1 MAATSLEM
9 GTRRFEQARNATAS
23 FFSGPPEPK
32 LNFLEFLG
40 LAISKNTVRKPSW
53 DGSDGISSR
62 EISPS
67 IHDVQPGKFMPG
79 IRSWFKRLRLE
90 GRAALLP
97 PAEMELV
104 LLKER
109 VRCDRYLQFF
119 SLIVIQYDHALSKQ
133 SELLLGDFL
142 ENRLRVTDEKGFL
155 LKGGIGVLL
164 PMTDARGAYVVVDDL
179 RDFTSKHGMEF
190 SIDVF
195 TYSGHDGSNPRFP
208 SFDGMDDDSTHSHPP
223 IHCLANEPNPG
234 VRAVGGEQSSFTA
247 LKLRQDQPIR
257 AVGFASPG
265 QSHQT
270 IAAIADLTSSHFPPW
285 KRAIDIVGAATGLV
299 ISAPI
304 ILGSA
309 IAIKLTSKGPVFFR
323 QIRAG
328 QYGKPFTIYKLRTMV
343 VNAEDLKSR
352 LQESNERDG
361 PAFKMKYDPRVT
373 RVGRILRKVGFD
385 ELPQLVNVL
394 RGEMSLVGPRP
405 LPLVE
410 DQQCASWHRRRL
422 DTKPGLTCTWQI
434 SKSRQ
439 MLFDEWMRLDLAY
452 AGNRSLPRDIRLMC
466 KTVIAVFLGRVGH

>member
-1 MAATSLEM
+1 MS
-9 GTRRFEQARNATAS
+9 
-23 FFSGPPEPK
+23 
-32 LNFLEFLG
+32 
-40 LAISKNTVRKPSW
+40 
-53 DGSDGISSR
+53 
-62 EISPS
+62 
-67 IHDVQPGKFMPG
+67 G

-119 SLIVIQYDHALSKQ
+119 SLIVIQYDHALMRE
-133 SELLLGDFL
+133 SEALLGEFL
-142 ENRLRVTDEKGFL
+142 ETRLRLTDEKGFL

-164 PMTDARGAYVVVDDL
+164 PMTESSGAYVVVEDL
-179 RDFTSKHGMEF
+179 RDFAATHGMELN
-190 SIDVF
+190 IEVF
-195 TYSGHDGSNPRFP
+195 TYSGHDGSNPRIP
-208 SFDGMDDDSTHSHPP
+208 SFDNLNEDSTNSHSP
-223 IHCLANEPNPG
+223 IHCSAIEPDPRE
-234 VRAVGGEQSSFTA
+234 RAIVGEESSLTA
-247 LKLRQDQPIR
+247 LQLLQEQPIR
-257 AVGFASPG
+257 AAGFASSY

-270 IAAIADLTSSHFPPW
+270 IEVIADLTSSPFPKW
-285 KRAIDIVGAATGLV
+285 KRAIDIIGASTGLLM
-299 ISAPI
+299 SAPI

-309 IAIKLTSKGPVFFR
+309 IAIKLSSRGPVFFR
-323 QIRAG
+323 QVRAG

-343 VNAEDLKSR
+343 VDAEDLKCR
-352 LQESNERDG
+352 LQECNERDG

-373 RVGRILRKVGFD
+373 RVGTILRKVGFD

-439 MLFDEWMRLDLAY
+439 MMFDEWMRLDLAY
-452 AGNRSLPRDIRLMC
+452 AGKRSLPRDIRLMC